1 MTTFNFLYHY
11 IKTSAEVSIINEY
24 GETIYNGK
32 LKDMPVKAVNNTTF
46 HDVWLGKGS
55 IIIIVKS
62 KGLKKQ

>member
-32 LKDMPVKAVNNTTF
+32 LKDMPVKVVNNTTF

-62 KGLKKQ
+62 RGLKKQ

>member
-11 IKTSAEVSIINEY
+11 IKTSAVVSIINEY

-32 LKDMPVKAVNNTTF
+32 LEDMPIKTINNTIF
-46 HDVWLGKGS
+46 QDVWLGKGS